1 MSDLE
6 SSPDEPWITEEG
18 KTKTPSAAVDVET
31 GKERDIE
38 EMADP
43 RTQGDVPDP
52 SPVKS
57 RTPKKTDEE
66 KWEEYLENY
75 EKLNKLKN
83 KLAKKLEDGKKKFK
97 KANQN
102 ASIEEKKNNLQKRKK
117 KLETLIKEIKAME
130 DSIEKP
136 TIVYMPAQL
145 DHIRKEINLQKR
157 IITEYKLDLLFDL
170 DDEEVILN
178 EFQTNKEN
186 LEKLLE
192 YASEMKEIYDKKTA
206 MVVIPQFNPDTGE
219 EISGPFGEKVFVSRK
234 ELLDKKQKEFNQLV
248 SDFKRNI
255 KLYQQNGEI
264 PLLNDTLETYKNI
277 IIPLQNEIRDLKY
290 QVIYMEKISQ
300 SNNGKINKKEMPI
313 FHFTPTKINIENKIF
328 YDIL

>member
-18 KTKTPSAAVDVET
+18 KPTPSPAAIDVET
-31 GKERDIE
+31 SKERDIE

-43 RTQGDVPDP
+43 RTLGDGPDP

-57 RTPKKTDEE
+57 KTKSSKKTDEE
-66 KWEEYLENY
+66 KWEDYLENY

-97 KANQN
+97 KANPN

-117 KLETLIKEIKAME
+117 KLEALIKEIKTTE

-145 DHIRKEINLQKR
+145 EHIRKEINLQKR

-170 DDEEVILN
+170 DD
-178 EFQTNKEN
+178 
-186 LEKLLE
+186 
-192 YASEMKEIYDKKTA
+192 
-206 MVVIPQFNPDTGE
+206 
-219 EISGPFGEKVFVSRK
+219 
-234 ELLDKKQKEFNQLV
+234 
-248 SDFKRNI
+248 
-255 KLYQQNGEI
+255 
-264 PLLNDTLETYKNI
+264 
-277 IIPLQNEIRDLKY
+277 
-290 QVIYMEKISQ
+290 
-300 SNNGKINKKEMPI
+300 
-313 FHFTPTKINIENKIF
+313 
-328 YDIL
+328 

>member
-1 MSDLE
+1 
-6 SSPDEPWITEEG
+6 
-18 KTKTPSAAVDVET
+18 
-31 GKERDIE
+31 
-38 EMADP
+38 
-43 RTQGDVPDP
+43 
-52 SPVKS
+52 
-57 RTPKKTDEE
+57 
-66 KWEEYLENY
+66 
-75 EKLNKLKN
+75 
-83 KLAKKLEDGKKKFK
+83 
-97 KANQN
+97 
-102 ASIEEKKNNLQKRKK
+102 
-117 KLETLIKEIKAME
+117 ME

-206 MVVIPQFNPDTGE
+206 MVVVPQFHPDTGE
-219 EISGPFGEKVFVSRK
+219 EISGPLGEKVFVSRK

-255 KLYQQNGEI
+255 KLYQQHGEI
-264 PLLNDTLETYKNI
+264 SLLNDTLETYKNI